1 VVTMV
6 PDGGDAPVIFDVLG
20 WVLQQGAEEGEV
32 RRDPIHE
39 EAARRWLSPWRG
51 KPAARRR

>member
-51 KPAARRR
+51 KPAAR